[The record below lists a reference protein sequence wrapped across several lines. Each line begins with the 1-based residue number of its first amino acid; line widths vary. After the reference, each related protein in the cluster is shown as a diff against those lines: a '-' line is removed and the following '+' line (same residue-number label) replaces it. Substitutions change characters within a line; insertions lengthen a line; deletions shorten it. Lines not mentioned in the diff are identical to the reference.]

1 MSKLRKTFRCQVL
14 RILRTKF
21 AICLHGI
28 HPESPRESLGAAARE
43 RGGGGPSL
51 AREESPAR
59 GSLPAARAAA
69 GRQQPG
75 AGSSGPPWQ
84 WGRLG
89 TSRRSRTVRGTAAT
103 MVRRAGGAVD
113 RGCVLQPPAGPARAA
128 TEAARARATLPE
140 TAADPGV
147 ETRARASLRPGSL
160 GGVGRWA
167 AIPCDSS
174 QPCCEGAECSPWVS
188 RARRTT
194 RPYGR
199 AGPGPASRNRLDSD
213 SLTN

>member
-1 MSKLRKTFRCQVL
+1 MPGAPYTANK
-14 RILRTKF
+14 
-21 AICLHGI
+21 ICDL
-28 HPESPRESLGAAARE
+28 SPWNTSRESQRISG
-43 RGGGGPSL
+43 RGGPGAGRRRPILGEGGVTSTRQS
-51 AREESPAR
+51 ASGTG
-59 GSLPAARAAA
+59 GSRAAAA
-69 GRQQPG
+69 GRRELG
-75 AGSSGPPWQ
+75 AAVAM
-84 WGRLG
+84 GRLG